1 MTNLAS
7 PYGSGVAVGDG
18 DGVCVRVGVRVG
30 VKVGV
35 SVGVIVGVIV
45 AVEVGAI
52 KENLL
57 HPEIVKQRMTRS
69 IFFII
74 AFLLNLFYP
83 LNKI

>member
-1 MTNLAS
+1 LSKIIILAF

-18 DGVCVRVGVRVG
+18 DGVWVSVG

-35 SVGVIVGVIV
+35 SVGVAVEVLV

-52 KENLL
+52 NESPL